1 MFYFLSVQV
10 TVAYVVLIFVM
21 FLFCLVMLKQN
32 NILKGELKKLR
43 EERDALLYNKEDINK
58 SNDTVAI
65 SEISKDMVEEVVQD
79 VKEEVRVMDNKDIPL
94 KKDSVDIYKANM
106 NNHGDLL
113 DSSVSIMDN
122 KKESSKDNKKGYYTR
137 NVLHDKK
144 HITSPV
150 SIDNKVVDTD
160 NFNINDFV
168 RKDKNKSGEDSSNK
182 RRDSFSYLQEVSQE
196 LANATSN
203 TIELTDYEKREEDN
217 AIISYQELLK
227 VKDKIKVIDDD
238 NGDVDFLEELKS
250 FRNSLN

>member
-1 MFYFLSVQV
+1 MKNSP
-10 TVAYVVLIFVM
+10 
-21 FLFCLVMLKQN
+21 
-32 NILKGELKKLR
+32 ELKKTVFIII
-43 EERDALLYNKEDINK
+43 DIIIIAVILFEFFYIFEYRK
-58 SNDTVAI
+58 
-65 SEISKDMVEEVVQD
+65 
-79 VKEEVRVMDNKDIPL
+79 
-94 KKDSVDIYKANM
+94 Y
-106 NNHGDLL
+106 
-113 DSSVSIMDN
+113 
-122 KKESSKDNKKGYYTR
+122 
-137 NVLHDKK
+137 
-144 HITSPV
+144 
-150 SIDNKVVDTD
+150 TD

-168 RKDKNKSGEDSSNK
+168 KKDKNKSGEDSSNK